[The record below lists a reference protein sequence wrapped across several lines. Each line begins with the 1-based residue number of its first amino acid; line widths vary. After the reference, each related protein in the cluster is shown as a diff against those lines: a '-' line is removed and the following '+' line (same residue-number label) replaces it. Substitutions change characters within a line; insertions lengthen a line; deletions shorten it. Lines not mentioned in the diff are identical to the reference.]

1 MSLPNAYA
9 TASSTALPLHVLTHA
24 QFAGWRAQQS
34 PALRGWLDAQ
44 GFVAAPGTLA
54 LLPGTEG
61 IAGAVIGIGDP
72 QNVYACAHAPHGLPV
87 GDWQLATPL
96 DQAARAAS
104 GVQPPPPTITSGR
117 WACSSNSRSCCMA
130 DGAG

>member
-9 TASSTALPLHVLTHA
+9 PASSTALPLHVLTHA

-34 PALRGWLDAQ
+34 PALQGWLDAQ

-72 QNVYACAHAPHGLPV
+72 QDVYAYAHAPHGLPV

-96 DQAARAAS
+96 DQAARAAL
-104 GVQPPPPTITSGR
+104 Q
-117 WACSSNSRSCCMA
+117 AA
-130 DGAG
+130 DADVMVVAAYGLILPQWVLDLTARG